1 VSHYRRPRV
10 GGAIYFFTVVTYRR
24 QPILTHPPV
33 RRSLR
38 EALTLTSSERPF
50 ETIAIVLLPDHLHC
64 LWQLPEGDADF
75 STRWRL
81 VKARLSRAV
90 APLGYGL
97 ADGGPSRARRREHTV
112 WQRRFWEH
120 LIRNEDDLRRHAD
133 YIHYNPVKHGYASR
147 PATWPYST
155 FAKFVRHGWYAPH
168 WGTVEPITV
177 AGWNAAGE

>member
-90 APLGYGL
+90 APPGYGL

-112 WQRRFWEH
+112 WQSRFWEH
-120 LIRNEDDLRRHAD
+120 LIRNEDNLRRHAE

-168 WGTVEPITV
+168 WGTVEPDTV